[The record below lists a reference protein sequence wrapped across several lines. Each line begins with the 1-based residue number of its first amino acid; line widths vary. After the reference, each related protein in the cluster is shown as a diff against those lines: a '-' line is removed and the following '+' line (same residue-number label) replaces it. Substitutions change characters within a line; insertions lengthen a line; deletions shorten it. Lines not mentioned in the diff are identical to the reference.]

1 MIVTVMKESVLTNIK
16 TGEKLIL
23 DLDSP
28 NVGILTPEEF
38 EKSTL
43 GKRRFRKDAYIDEK
57 VYSDFDE
64 NDDYPSQEEIER
76 EVEEALKNIEID

>member
-1 MIVTVMKESVLTNIK
+1 MSRIKVLINK
-16 TGEKLIL
+16 RTGEKLIL

-28 NVGILTPEEF
+28 NVGILTSEEF

-43 GKRRFRKDAYIDEK
+43 GKRRFRKDVYIDENID
-57 VYSDFDE
+57 SE

-76 EVEEALKNIEID
+76 EVEEALEEIEID

>member
-1 MIVTVMKESVLTNIK
+1 MSRIKVLINKRTR
-16 TGEKLIL
+16 EKLTL

-57 VYSDFDE
+57 IDSE

-76 EVEEALKNIEID
+76 EVEEALEEIEID